1 VIAVLLPGID
11 PVTTTMEGIP
21 LVLLYEASIWLA
33 VLMERRAPQAEP
45 QAEAASLTE
54 P

>member
-1 VIAVLLPGID
+1 
-11 PVTTTMEGIP
+11 
-21 LVLLYEASIWLA
+21 LLYEASIWLA
-33 VLMERRAPQAEP
+33 VLMERRAPHAEP